1 VTEVTGADAT
11 MFSVVSHKDVI
22 LALLP
27 TCAVLLGFLL
37 VFIGFMASTMTVET
51 VDAKTFFF
59 IVNFGLVML
68 LVFLV
73 GIVCITSSFI
83 WLLYPDSVAYFAA
96 IATFA
101 GLLVGLAV
109 SSAIAVFLHF
119 FAGG

>member
-1 VTEVTGADAT
+1 VIALNAT
-11 MFSVVSHKDVI
+11 MSSMVSHKDVV

-51 VDAKTFFF
+51 VDTETFFF
-59 IVNFGLVML
+59 IVNFGLVLL

-73 GIVCITSSFI
+73 GIACITSSFI
-83 WLLYPDSVAYFAA
+83 WLLYPDTASYIVAVV
-96 IATFA
+96 TFA
-101 GLLVGLAV
+101 CLLLGLAV
-109 SSAIAVFLHF
+109 ASVIAVYLHF